1 MKNIINDT
9 NVTEWFSQQMANL
22 TPMKMVLA
30 LLMGFIVGLIIALV
44 YRKAFRGVL
53 FSPSF
58 ANTLIMLCMIT
69 TPVVMC
75 IKSNIAL
82 SMGMVGALSI
92 VRFRTAIKDPLDTAY
107 MFWSLTMGILL
118 GAELY
123 TIALVV
129 VAGISIAMLALAF
142 FRLRTPNTF
151 LLVTHYDAEVEP
163 EVMDFIRRIKVQRLR
178 SKTVTPGGVELTVE
192 VQLRERFDIV
202 NKLMDT
208 EGVHNATLIA
218 CQSEAVNKG
227 ADMIIR
233 NIPLRHELK
242 YLITPAELTVLRN
255 ALAPLMQLDQGHEY
269 LIRSL
274 YFDTINDDALEEK
287 IAGVGNRKKYRIR
300 IYNFSDRVIKL
311 ECKSKY
317 GDLISKQSVSI
328 PRELADQL
336 IAGDPEGLQRMRHP
350 LLHDVYREMKTRLLR
365 PVVIVDYVRE
375 AYIHPA
381 EEVRI
386 TFDKQIRTGLYQTNM
401 FDAAI
406 PTYPVFDDPVE
417 VLEVKYDEF
426 LPTYMQAILSG
437 VTAQRSAVSK
447 YTWCRRYE
455 NKEF

>member
-1 MKNIINDT
+1 METTKPRTVNSIGMFDMLKGAGMLAIVLGHTAELYPLQLEGGLSLTAFVGFIYRETLMAAFFIASGYGFRKRSISKCIHQQLKSLLKPFCYTAVFTTVLHFIIHYKT
-9 NVTEWFSQQMANL
+9 FHYLPGSMTESIKVAGGFLLGLPHTATYFGQEFFSCG
-22 TPMKMVLA
+22 PMWYLLA

-92 VRFRTAIKDPLDTAY
+92 VRFRTAVKDPLDTAY

-151 LLVTHYDAEVEP
+151 LLVTHYDQAAEA

-218 CQSEAVNKG
+218 CQSEA
-227 ADMIIR
+227 
-233 NIPLRHELK
+233 
-242 YLITPAELTVLRN
+242 
-255 ALAPLMQLDQGHEY
+255 
-269 LIRSL
+269 
-274 YFDTINDDALEEK
+274 
-287 IAGVGNRKKYRIR
+287 GN
-300 IYNFSDRVIKL
+300 
-311 ECKSKY
+311 
-317 GDLISKQSVSI
+317 
-328 PRELADQL
+328 
-336 IAGDPEGLQRMRHP
+336 
-350 LLHDVYREMKTRLLR
+350 
-365 PVVIVDYVRE
+365 
-375 AYIHPA
+375 
-381 EEVRI
+381 
-386 TFDKQIRTGLYQTNM
+386 
-401 FDAAI
+401 
-406 PTYPVFDDPVE
+406 
-417 VLEVKYDEF
+417 
-426 LPTYMQAILSG
+426 
-437 VTAQRSAVSK
+437 
-447 YTWCRRYE
+447 
-455 NKEF
+455 